1 MARRPLI
8 EIRRLQCLSFTGKEF
23 RVNGRRRFI
32 ALIIIDG
39 YNLIGVSHRNLGAER
54 ERLIRDLSEY
64 RREKGHDITVVFD
77 GWKSGGRFPESQVT
91 GGVRII
97 YTRLGDTAD
106 SVIKTMVGNK
116 KEEWIVV
123 TSDRDI
129 SSFAWARGSVPVSAG
144 RFERLLERA
153 LRAPSGEGEA
163 PDEPDEDGGSAE
175 RKGRQRTPSRK
186 EKALMRVLKKL

>member
-1 MARRPLI
+1 MKLGYCSDYHHLVRKFRR
-8 EIRRLQCLSFTGKEF
+8 RHA
-23 RVNGRRRFI
+23 GRRRQI

-39 YNLIGVSHRNLGAER
+39 YNLIGVSHANLAAER
-54 ERLIRDLSEY
+54 ERLVWALSEY
-64 RREKGHDITVVFD
+64 RGKKGNDITVVFD

-91 GGVRII
+91 GGIRVI

-106 SVIKTMVGNK
+106 SVIKEIVGNR

-129 SSFAWARGSVPVSAG
+129 ASFVWASGSVPVSAG

-153 LRAPSGEGEA
+153 VDASSGERGDCGEDDA
-163 PDEPDEDGGSAE
+163 DGECGGE
-175 RKGRQRTPSRK
+175 RRGRPRTPSRK
-186 EKALMRVLKKL
+186 EKALLRVLKKL